1 MPVILRNQTDVRM
14 LVKHSATF
22 RHCGVLRLK
31 CVAAFSHFMQRADCS
46 NDSMKNRGCTLG
58 KRDGKVTKVFQSR
71 KNVGSFFLHASFIA
85 L

>member
-1 MPVILRNQTDVRM
+1 
-14 LVKHSATF
+14 
-22 RHCGVLRLK
+22 
-31 CVAAFSHFMQRADCS
+31 
-46 NDSMKNRGCTLG
+46 LG